1 MKSGKIRGNFEIR
14 NFARLKMLIRFDK
27 LLKGDGK

>member
-1 MKSGKIRGNFEIR
+1 MNSENSGNSEIINFSR
-14 NFARLKMLIRFDK
+14 QKMLIRFDK